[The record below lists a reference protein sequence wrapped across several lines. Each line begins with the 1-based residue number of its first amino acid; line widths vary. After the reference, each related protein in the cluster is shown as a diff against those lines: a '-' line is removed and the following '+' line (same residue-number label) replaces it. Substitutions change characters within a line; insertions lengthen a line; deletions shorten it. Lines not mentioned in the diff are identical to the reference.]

1 MSFFTIVLR
10 VLWNGGVARIAV
22 EESRVTKAKLLVL
35 RESFNDYN
43 LSGVNITYLR
53 RKGEKGFLTPLFRK
67 ITKLYAPQRGD
78 EATVDLDLILKSA
91 RLVKGKALYHDQ
103 FAGISGYL
111 RKLLYGEDY
120 ALYLHETSLPLK
132 GLKYSLPRSMEWKVL
147 RKAKIVMTN
156 SKWNAETLKEFG
168 IESEVLYPGC
178 YPDENVNQE
187 REEIVLAV
195 SMWDAGRKPEL
206 YGELAR
212 KIKGKVVMAGSWTRK
227 DTMEEFKRK
236 YPEVLVTGKISENE
250 LNSLYKRASLFIRFG
265 FNERG
270 PGMGV
275 LEALAHGTPVIVN
288 DGLGGKEFV
297 RNYENGFVVRDVEE
311 AVERVNEVLSD
322 EMLRRKMIYS
332 AWETAK
338 EYSWYKHGE
347 RLLELMEKV

>member
-1 MSFFTIVLR
+1 MSFTIVLR

-22 EESRVTKAKLLVL
+22 EESRITKAKLLVL
-35 RESFNDYN
+35 RESLNDYD
-43 LSGVNITYLR
+43 LRDIGVTYLR
-53 RKGEKGFLTPLFRK
+53 REGEKGFLTPLFRK

-78 EATVDLDLILKSA
+78 EATVDLDLILRSV

-111 RKLLYGEDY
+111 RKLFYGEDY
-120 ALYLHETSLPLK
+120 ALYLHETSLPLM
-132 GLKYSLPRSMEWKVL
+132 GLKYSLPRSMEWKIL
-147 RKAKIVMTN
+147 KKAKIIMTN

-168 IESEVLYPGC
+168 ISAEVLYPGC
-178 YPDENVNQE
+178 YPDEDVNIE
-187 REEIVLAV
+187 REDIVLAV
-195 SMWDAGRKPEL
+195 SMWDAGRRPEL

-212 KIKGKVVMAGSWTRK
+212 KIKGKVVMAGSWARK

-236 YPEVLVTGKISENE
+236 YPEVTVTGKISEGE
-250 LNSLYKRASLFIRFG
+250 LNSLYKKASLFIRFG

-275 LEALAHGTPVIVN
+275 LEAMAHGTPVIVN

-297 RNYENGFVVRDVEE
+297 RNYENGFVVKDVEE
-311 AVERVNEVLSD
+311 AVEKVNEVLGD
-322 EMLRRKMIYS
+322 ELRRKMIYS

-347 RLLELMEKV
+347 RLIELMEKV